1 MAYWI
6 VPFAMTFSASKV
18 IQLLKGLQVEFIKHQ
33 SNTSSSRSLS
43 ATAKPLVFLY
53 ISDSPVILC

>member
-1 MAYWI
+1 
-6 VPFAMTFSASKV
+6 MTFSALKV

-33 SNTSSSRSLS
+33 SNSSSRSLS

>member
-6 VPFAMTFSASKV
+6 VPFAMTFIALKV

-33 SNTSSSRSLS
+33 SNSSSRSLS